1 VPLIP
6 RYLDLL
12 ILLVRRRHEAVPR
25 ADIMDGVWSDVVVSD
40 GALTQAVRTIR
51 RALGDDRREPA
62 FVRTVSRH
70 GYQFIHA
77 GVVEEPD
84 ADDAGPGPAAAAP
97 PAAPAPV
104 AVSDPID
111 AALDRLLAA
120 AAGRGEEA
128 EEEASAAAEALHLL
142 GTAEALQRLDRRPGH
157 AKARALLRDARWEVP
172 RSGMVPLFGQ
182 PGAFPA
188 ALALVQL
195 RLRRAL
201 RTAERRWGAASA
213 GGALAGLAGGVV
225 GGLVLTLLPGS
236 PARATVA
243 VALGLVG
250 ALVGALGAA
259 GVGAGLAVA
268 ETLARSFR
276 GAALIALGA
285 LGGGLVGTVAH
296 LVGRWT
302 LEGLFGGDLSAVGGG
317 LEGLGLGAAAGLG
330 YALATPRP
338 EGGMAAPRG
347 GRRFAAAL
355 AAGLCC
361 AAMAV
366 ALTAAGRSLAGTSL
380 NAMGRA
386 FQGSQMNLAPIAR
399 LLGEKELG
407 PVTRAVVGAYE
418 GLLFGFGL
426 IAGLTRRPRA

>member
-84 ADDAGPGPAAAAP
+84 RDEAGAAPAPP

-104 AVSDPID
+104 AAPDPID

-120 AAGRGEEA
+120 AAAKGEEA
-128 EEEASAAAEALHLL
+128 EEEAGAAAEALHLL

-157 AKARALLRDARWEVP
+157 ARARALLRDARWEVP
-172 RSGMVPLFGQ
+172 RSGAVPLFGQ
-182 PGAFPA
+182 PGAIPA
-188 ALALVQL
+188 ALALVRL

-213 GGALAGLAGGVV
+213 GGALAGLAGGVL

-259 GVGAGLAVA
+259 GVGAGLAAA

-276 GAALIALGA
+276 GAALIGLGA

-302 LEGLFGGDLSAVGGG
+302 LEGLFGGDLSGVAGG

-347 GRRFAAAL
+347 GRRLAAAL

-386 FQGSQMNLAPIAR
+386 FQGSQVNLAPIAR